1 MSFNLLTSNRTAADF
16 NPAVVASEIDFAHR
30 LPVIAA
36 WIKDADPDVIGL
48 QENEATA
55 PTRLPLA
62 ALAPLLPDYTAVLP
76 DLEVPLL
83 VRTAAYEVAEA
94 DSLDIGQGFWDR
106 RVAWAWLVHR
116 RTGRELLVANT
127 HLDPFQRADLAAA
140 RLAEVAA
147 IVKVLDVLDPQRRTP
162 AVLTGD
168 LNIHST
174 GLRTAEPAPLDLL
187 ARAGLRDSLRVT
199 ARDTSAVAHAATL
212 NAFGAKV
219 DGTWRY
225 RAISRSHLRIDYVFV
240 GGEASVA
247 GYQVV
252 TGPGVHRVGGQPYFA
267 EGPVPSDHCPV
278 LVDLA
283 VPAT

>member
-36 WIKDADPDVIGL
+36 WIKGADPDVIGL